1 MKKRIFFLIIVGI
14 IAFVLVDWL
23 YYPVDSLGKGVK
35 GKYGI
40 VIHGGAGNISKNE
53 LSEEQQREYVKV
65 MEEAIEAANKILE
78 NDGSCLDAI
87 EKAIN
92 ILEDS
97 PLFNAGKGAVFN
109 ADGKNELDA
118 AIMDGASLKCGA
130 VAGLMHIKNPISL
143 ARLVMEKTPHVFLIR
158 EGAENFAVE
167 QGIELV
173 SEDYFF
179 TERRWKSFQKVKE
192 EEEKKK
198 KGNSMIEK
206 NGMELMFGTVG
217 ACALDKKGNIAA
229 GTSTGGMTYKRSGR
243 VGDSPIIGAGT
254 YANNKTCAVSAT
266 GHGEYFIRNVVAYDI
281 SAQIL
286 YKRIPLQK
294 AAENALKKIDDQ
306 GATGGVIAIDAS
318 GNIAMPFN
326 TNAMFRAF
334 SINGSKPEVRIYK

>member
-1 MKKRIFFLIIVGI
+1 MRKKIFIFVVGI
-14 IAFVLVDWL
+14 IVFVLVDWL
-23 YYPVDSLGKGVK
+23 YYPTSILGKEVR
-35 GKYGI
+35 GKYGV
-40 VIHGGAGNISKNE
+40 VIHGGAGNISKDE
-53 LSEEQQREYVKV
+53 LSEEQQSEYIKV
-65 MEEAIEAANKILE
+65 MEKAIEAANEILE
-78 NDGSCLDAI
+78 NNGSALDAV

-143 ARLVMEKTPHVFLIR
+143 ARLIMEKTPHIFLIR
-158 EGAENFAVE
+158 EGAEKFAVE

-173 SEDYFF
+173 NEDYFF
-179 TERRWKSFQKVKE
+179 TEMRWKSFKKMKE
-192 EEEKKK
+192 EKEKKK
-198 KGNSMIEK
+198 GAAEIVEGNGK
-206 NGMELMFGTVG
+206 LMFGTVG
-217 ACALDKKGNIAA
+217 ACALDKDGNLAA

-281 SAQIL
+281 SAQIQ
-286 YKRIPLQK
+286 YKRIPLQE
-294 AAENALKKIDDQ
+294 AAENTLKKIDEQ
-306 GATGGVIAIDAS
+306 GATGGVIAINS
-318 GNIAMPFN
+318 FGNIAIFFN

-334 SINGSKPEVRIYK
+334 SLNGSKPLAKIYK